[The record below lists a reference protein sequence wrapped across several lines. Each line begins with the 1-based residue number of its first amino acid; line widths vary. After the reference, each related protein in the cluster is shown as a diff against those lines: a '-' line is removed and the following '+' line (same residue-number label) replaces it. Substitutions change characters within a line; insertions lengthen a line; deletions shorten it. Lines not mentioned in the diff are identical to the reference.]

1 MADQV
6 DLDRPRSVSAARSAA
21 RRRSMVGGDIT
32 TNAAATSSLTS
43 SSPQRRNAAT
53 RPPITGASRF
63 PVGAP
68 NTAQQ
73 NRSATMTSAP

>member
-1 MADQV
+1 V
-6 DLDRPRSVSAARSAA
+6 NIAARSPAS
-21 RRRSMVGGDIT
+21 RRSIVAGDIT

-43 SSPQRRNAAT
+43 SSPQRRSAAT

-68 NTAQQ
+68 NTAHQ
-73 NRSATMTSAP
+73 NRAQL